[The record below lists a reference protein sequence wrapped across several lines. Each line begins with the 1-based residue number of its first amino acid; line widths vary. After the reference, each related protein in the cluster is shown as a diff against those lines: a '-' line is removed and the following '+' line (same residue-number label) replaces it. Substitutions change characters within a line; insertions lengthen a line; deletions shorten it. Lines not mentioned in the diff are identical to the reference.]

1 MSSNFCGPGDI
12 TKIFIVEGASNI
24 FTGGTINGNLTV
36 TGNIINCNSGSTI
49 FTENIFPC
57 ESGVTISGIV
67 TFYPNPRMEPTS
79 DDFVSIGTSSRRFRN
94 VNTVSGTS
102 TYWTST
108 GVVYTPVLNLG
119 LDFSGDT
126 RIITAESSIIQDDI
140 LYGGFY

>member
-1 MSSNFCGPGDI
+1 MTNFCGPGDI
-12 TKIFIVEGASNI
+12 TKIFIVEGGSNT

-79 DDFVSIGTSSRRFRN
+79 DDFVSIGTPLRRFRN

-126 RIITAESSIIQDDI
+126 RIITAESSIIQDD
-140 LYGGFY
+140 LLFGGVY